1 MNASTYERP
10 LTTKV
15 IARLHQ
21 LGEEARNIV
30 NFGRIDMPFARLAIF
45 VVYFWF
51 GLLKMVGVSP
61 AGPLVSALW
70 MKTIPFIPL
79 PTFMVLFSAYEMLIG
94 VLFLVPKVKRL
105 AIGLLLM
112 HVSMTVLPL
121 ILLRGIVWQTF
132 MVPSL
137 EGQYIIKN
145 IVIVALALSIG
156 AHPRTARRVTRRAGV
171 RSGFR
176 HLVSDFAN
184 YPVIQA

>member
-1 MNASTYERP
+1 MTSNYQLP
-10 LTTKV
+10 LTMTLTSRV
-15 IARLHQ
+15 NYWREQARGLV
-21 LGEEARNIV
+21 ET
-30 NFGRIDMPFARLAIF
+30 FSRINMPFARLAIF

-70 MKTIPFIPL
+70 SKTIPFIPL

-94 VLFLVPKVKRL
+94 VMFLIPKLERP
-105 AIGLLLM
+105 ATGLLLM
-112 HVSMTVLPL
+112 HVSMTVMPL
-121 ILLRGIVWQTF
+121 VMLRGIVWQNF

-156 AHPRTARRVTRRAGV
+156 NLRTAPDGSRTGA
-171 RSGFR
+171 
-176 HLVSDFAN
+176 LEFAD
-184 YPVIQA
+184 

>member
-1 MNASTYERP
+1 MTTSTYEAP

-15 IARLHQ
+15 IARFENLSD
-21 LGEEARNIV
+21 EARGLSATFSRMN
-30 NFGRIDMPFARLAIF
+30 MPFARLAIF

-51 GLLKMVGVSP
+51 GVLKMIGVSP
-61 AGPLVSALW
+61 AGPLVTALW

-94 VLFLVPKVKRL
+94 VLFLIPRMERP
-105 AIGLLLM
+105 AIGLLLL
-112 HVSMTVLPL
+112 HISMTVMPL
-121 ILLRGIVWQTF
+121 VLLRGIVWQNF

-156 AHPRTARRVTRRAGV
+156 ANLRGGAMDLSRCQ
-171 RSGFR
+171 
-176 HLVSDFAN
+176 VSEG
-184 YPVIQA
+184 

>member
-1 MNASTYERP
+1 MRIANFELP
-10 LTTKV
+10 LTT
-15 IARLHQ
+15 
-21 LGEEARNIV
+21 NIV
-30 NFGRIDMPFARLAIF
+30 ARFEDRSDASRGLLAAFSRMNMPFARLALF

-51 GLLKMVGVSP
+51 GLLKMVGMSP

-94 VLFLVPKVKRL
+94 VMFLIPRL
-105 AIGLLLM
+105 ERPAVGLLLM
-112 HVSMTVLPL
+112 HISMTVMPL
-121 ILLRGIVWQTF
+121 VLLRGIVWQNF

-156 AHPRTARRVTRRAGV
+156 NLRARQESTVFAGCAV
-171 RSGFR
+171 AQS
-176 HLVSDFAN
+176 
-184 YPVIQA
+184 

>member
-1 MNASTYERP
+1 MKTSTYEMP
-10 LTTKV
+10 LTTRV
-15 IARLHQ
+15 IAGFEG
-21 LGEEARNIV
+21 LGEDARGLAV
-30 NFGRIDMPFARLAIF
+30 NFSRMNMPFARLALF

-51 GLLKMVGVSP
+51 GVLKMIGVSP

-94 VLFLVPKVKRL
+94 VLFLIPKMEKP
-105 AIGLLLM
+105 AIGLLLL
-112 HVSMTVLPL
+112 HICMTVMPL
-121 ILLRGIVWQTF
+121 VLLRGIVWQNF

-156 AHPRTARRVTRRAGV
+156 TNLRGV
-171 RSGFR
+171 RDGGMELAR
-176 HLVSDFAN
+176 CRVSEG
-184 YPVIQA
+184 

>member
-1 MNASTYERP
+1 MTTSTYETP

-15 IARLHQ
+15 IARFEN
-21 LGEEARNIV
+21 LGDDARGLAATLSRMN
-30 NFGRIDMPFARLAIF
+30 MPFARLAIF

-51 GLLKMVGVSP
+51 GVLKMIGVSP
-61 AGPLVSALW
+61 AGPLVTALW

-94 VLFLVPKVKRL
+94 VLFLIPKMERP
-105 AIGLLLM
+105 AIGLLLL
-112 HVSMTVLPL
+112 HISMTVMPL
-121 ILLRGIVWQTF
+121 VLLRGIVWQNF

-156 AHPRTARRVTRRAGV
+156 ANLRGSAMDLSRCQ
-171 RSGFR
+171 
-176 HLVSDFAN
+176 VSEG
-184 YPVIQA
+184 